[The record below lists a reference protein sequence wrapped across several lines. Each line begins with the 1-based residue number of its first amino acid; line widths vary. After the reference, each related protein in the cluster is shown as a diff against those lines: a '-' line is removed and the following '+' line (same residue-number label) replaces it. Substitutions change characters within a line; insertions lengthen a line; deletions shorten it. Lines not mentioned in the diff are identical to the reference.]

1 MIDDQEILQ
10 TGNLKLYAR
19 TCTATRKGHVVR
31 LGGMECQMLAMLMH
45 AKGAPVATEEICGAL
60 WGSSD
65 GLMAQARVRGVARR
79 LRSKLHGVRI
89 ETIVREGYSAGR
101 VLSRSA

>member
-1 MIDDQEILQ
+1 MIDQEILQ
-10 TGNLKLYAR
+10 TGNLKLDAR

-31 LGGMECQMLAMLMH
+31 LGGVECQMLAMLMH
-45 AKGAPVATEEICGAL
+45 AKGAPVATEQISGAL
-60 WGSSD
+60 WSSD

-89 ETIVREGYSAGR
+89 ETIVREGYRLA
-101 VLSRSA
+101 VDC